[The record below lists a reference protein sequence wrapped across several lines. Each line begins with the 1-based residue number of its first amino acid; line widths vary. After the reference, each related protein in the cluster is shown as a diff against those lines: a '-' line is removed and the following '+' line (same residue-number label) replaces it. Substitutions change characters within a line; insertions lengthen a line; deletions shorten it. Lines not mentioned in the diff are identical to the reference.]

1 MSARGSM
8 PGESRSG
15 VLVTGTSALTATQAD
30 AVLEGAVVARADT
43 AVLELTGSSVLEC
56 IQGLLTNDI
65 EAAGSDAFAYGATL
79 TPKGMII
86 SDLWVARRGGDAAVY
101 VPLQGKDD
109 VLATFARYVPPRLA
123 RVTDR
128 TEDASVLHLVGPH
141 AAELAG
147 RAGLAI
153 PDAGRAGAAS
163 LGGVELEAAA
173 PPHGQPF
180 TLQLTCPESGA
191 DAVVAALAGVGI
203 VEGGP
208 GALELARV
216 TSGWPRL
223 GAEIGEKT
231 LPQEVRFDELGA
243 VSYEKGCYTG
253 QETVA
258 RLHFRGHA
266 NWRLTG
272 LSWEGEPDFTVTE
285 VLQDQKPVGRVSSAV
300 WLERLGHYVGLAT
313 VRYEVEADRVLTAA
327 GAAARTVSLP
337 FRLP

>member
-1 MSARGSM
+1 M
-8 PGESRSG
+8 PGELRPR

-30 AVLEGAVVARADT
+30 AVLQGAVVARADS
-43 AVLELTGSSVLEC
+43 AVLELTGPSVPEC
-56 IQGLLTNDI
+56 IQGLITSDI
-65 EAAGSDAFAYGATL
+65 EAAGSDAFVYGATL

-86 SDLWVARRGGDAAVY
+86 SDLWVARRDGDAAVY
-101 VPLQGKDD
+101 VPLEGKDD
-109 VLATFARYVPPRLA
+109 VLATYARYVPPRLA

-128 TEDASVLHLVGPH
+128 TEDTSVLHLVGPR

-153 PDAGRAGAAS
+153 LDAGRAGAAS
-163 LGGVELEAAA
+163 LGGIEFEAATPA
-173 PPHGQPF
+173 HGVPF
-180 TLQLTCPESGA
+180 ALQLTCPQSGA
-191 DAVVAALAGVGI
+191 EAVVAALTGAGI

-223 GAEIGEKT
+223 GAEIGAKT

-272 LSWEGEPDFTVTE
+272 LSWEGEPDFTVTA

-300 WLERLGHYVGLAT
+300 WLERLGHYVGLAM

>member
-1 MSARGSM
+1 M
-8 PGESRSG
+8 PGESRSQL
-15 VLVTGTSALTATQAD
+15 LVTGTSALTTAQAD
-30 AVLEGAVVARADT
+30 AVLECAVVARADS
-43 AVLELTGSSVLEC
+43 AVLELTGPSVTEC
-56 IQGLLTNDI
+56 VQGLFTNDI
-65 EAAGSDAFAYGATL
+65 EAAGSDAFVYGATL

-86 SDLWVARRGGDAAVY
+86 SDLWVALRDGDAAVY
-101 VPLQGKDD
+101 VPLQGRDD

-123 RVTDR
+123 RVADR
-128 TEDASVLHLVGPH
+128 TEEASVLHLVGPR

-147 RAGLAI
+147 RAGLAV
-153 PDAGRAGAAS
+153 PDAGRAHAATLEGLS
-163 LGGVELEAAA
+163 VEVAA

-180 TLQLTCPESGA
+180 ALQLACPESDTDGI
-191 DAVVAALAGVGI
+191 VAALAAAGV

-216 TSGWPRL
+216 ASGWPRL
-223 GAEIGEKT
+223 GAEIGERT

-266 NWRLTG
+266 NWRLAG
-272 LSWEGEPDFTVTE
+272 LSWEGEPDFTVAE

-300 WLERLGHYVGLAT
+300 WLERLGHYVGLAM
-313 VRYEVEADRVLTAA
+313 VRYEVGADLVVTAA

-337 FRLP
+337 FRFP